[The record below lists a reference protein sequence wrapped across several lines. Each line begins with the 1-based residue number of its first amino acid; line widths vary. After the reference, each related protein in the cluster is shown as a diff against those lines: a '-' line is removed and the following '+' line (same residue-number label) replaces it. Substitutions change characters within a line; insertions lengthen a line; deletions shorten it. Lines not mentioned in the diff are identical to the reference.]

1 MEISFNP
8 IQAIDKAMRLLFKND
23 AELSQQ
29 FKDSFDPIIRAADP
43 KFADFQ
49 ANGILPLAKKNRLN
63 PVQLAN
69 DVCGKLI
76 ESQAVD
82 SNLIEISVAGP
93 GFINFKLKATY
104 LSKWLESFS
113 SETSIKKETAQWLN
127 DEITVIDFPSANTAK
142 QAHIGHLRPMVIGES
157 IARILEF
164 SGAKIIRDNHI
175 GDWGTNFGTL
185 IMILKEKGIQI
196 AEFTNPSQALE
207 LIDSLYKEGT
217 TLENKNPELRD
228 VSRNELLKLQN
239 GDPEN
244 TQIWQS
250 IIDVSNLAFEK
261 LFEQLEVKIDYTL
274 GESFYKDKVK
284 RIYDELLSLEIAEE
298 SDGALVVWHNEIK
311 KFAKDNKRPFPF
323 NIRKKDGASNYASTD
338 LATILYRIEHF
349 KAESVI
355 YLTDSRQQ
363 DHFEQLFLTTKKW
376 FQRKDYPLP
385 KLKHVWWGTILGS
398 DNKPIKTKSGESI
411 KLQSLIDEA
420 IERALKVVGEKN
432 PALSIEEQ
440 SKIAKAVGI
449 GALKYVDLSSNRTQ
463 DYVFDWDRML
473 SFEGNTAPYLLYV
486 IARINSIFKKAEVC
500 LSDSSL
506 EEYFAVESDYEIQL
520 ARKLIQFPITLNQTL
535 SDLRPHFLSTYLFEL
550 AGVYNTFYNNEKV
563 IDPDSLIQQR
573 RLSLCHRTHT
583 VLSLGLNLLG
593 ITTVERM

>member
-8 IQAIDKAMRLLFKND
+8 IHSIEKAFHLLFKND

-29 FKDSFDPIIRAADP
+29 FDDFFDPIIRVADP

-49 ANGILPLAKKNRLN
+49 ANGILPLAKKNHLN

-69 DVCGKLI
+69 DICKKLTD
-76 ESQAVD
+76 SQTINSD
-82 SNLIEISVAGP
+82 LFEISVAGP
-93 GFINFKLKATY
+93 GFINFKLKANY

-113 SETSIKKETAQWLN
+113 SEKAIQQEASQWLN
-127 DEITVIDFPSANTAK
+127 KEITVIDFPSANTAK

-164 SGAKIIRDNHI
+164 SGARTIRDNHI

-185 IMILKEKGIQI
+185 IMILKEKGITI
-196 AEFTNPSQALE
+196 NEFENPVEALE
-207 LIDSLYKEGT
+207 LIDSLYKEGS
-217 TLENKNPELRD
+217 TLENNNPELRD
-228 VSRNELLKLQN
+228 ISRNELLKLQN
-239 GDPEN
+239 GDTEN
-244 TQIWQS
+244 TLIWQS
-250 IIDVSNLAFEK
+250 IIDVSNQAFEK
-261 LFEQLEVKIDYTL
+261 LFAQLAVKIDYTL
-274 GESFYKDKVK
+274 GESFYKDKVQ
-284 RIYDELLSLEIAEE
+284 RIYDELLTLEIAEK

-349 KAESVI
+349 KAQSVV

-376 FQRKDYPLP
+376 FQQKDYPLP

-420 IERALKVVGEKN
+420 IERARIVVNEKN
-432 PALSIEEQ
+432 PELSSEEQ
-440 SKIAKAVGI
+440 NNIAKAVGI
-449 GALKYVDLSSNRTQ
+449 GALKYADLSSNRTQ

-486 IARINSIFKKAEVC
+486 IARINSISRKAGID

-506 EEYFAVESDYEIQL
+506 SHRFDVSTNYEIQL

-550 AGVYNTFYNNEKV
+550 AGVFNTFYNNDKV
-563 IDPDSLIQQR
+563 IDSDSSIQQR

-583 VLSLGLNLLG
+583 ILSIGLNLLG
-593 ITTVERM
+593 ISTVDRM

>member
-8 IQAIDKAMRLLFKND
+8 IQSIDKAMRLLFKND
-23 AELSQQ
+23 AELSQK
-29 FKDSFDPIIRAADP
+29 FKDPFNPIIRAADP

-49 ANGILPLAKKNRLN
+49 ANGILPLAKKHRLN

-113 SETSIKKETAQWLN
+113 SETSIQKETAHWLN

-217 TLENKNPELRD
+217 TLENKTPELRD

-250 IIDVSNLAFEK
+250 IIDVSNQAFEK

-274 GESFYKDKVK
+274 GESFYKDKVQ

-420 IERALKVVGEKN
+420 IERALKVVEEKN
-432 PALSIEEQ
+432 PELSLEEQ

-473 SFEGNTAPYLLYV
+473 SFDGNTAPYLLYV